1 MKISILVAMADNG
14 VIGRDNGLPWRL
26 STDLKRFKAQTM
38 GKPVVMGRK
47 CYESIGKPLPG
58 RPNFV
63 LTRDIAYAP
72 EGVRAFHSF
81 DEMISAAEA
90 EAEALGVDEVCV
102 IGGGEIY
109 RLAMD
114 VADLLHV
121 THVDADVKGDT
132 HFPEIDPAIWKPIH
146 EEAIPAGDKDQ
157 FPTKFVT
164 YFRQGDGHL
173 RL

>member
-1 MKISILVAMADNG
+1 
-14 VIGRDNGLPWRL
+14 
-26 STDLKRFKAQTM
+26 
-38 GKPVVMGRK
+38 
-47 CYESIGKPLPG
+47 
-58 RPNFV
+58 
-63 LTRDIAYAP
+63 
-72 EGVRAFHSF
+72 
-81 DEMISAAEA
+81 MISAAEA

-121 THVDADVKGDT
+121 THVDADVEGDT
-132 HFPEIDPAIWKPIH
+132 HFPEIASAIWKQIH
-146 EEAIPAGDKDQ
+146 EEAVPAGEKDQ

-164 YFRQGDGHL
+164 YSRIGDG